1 MRQFRLLLLLCLA
14 SVCAISAFA
23 QIVPIVSNVSTGTAA
38 EGKPLLVTVDLTQNV
53 DVTQVLLVYRQF
65 GESEFKE
72 LEMALKGRS
81 ATITLPG
88 DIIRAPYVEYYV
100 RVNMVG
106 GKVETYPV
114 QNPDANP
121 LKISIKEPDPKDS
134 EVKIL
139 SPEPGEPVAI
149 EDLGIIISFFNA
161 SAAVNP
167 KATKLY
173 LDGIDVSAQAVL
185 SEDLLIFSPQ
195 NFDRPLGRGQHAI
208 KIELYDTTGK
218 AYHSVQQSFD
228 LSTAADI
235 ESQVAS
241 FRGRVDGQL
250 EIRNEA
256 LSTTNRTYARGDL
269 RADGNYSVLSFGG
282 LMHLDNQD
290 KPEVQPQ
297 NRFNMYAQTDW
308 LQLEYGDAYPRFP
321 SLLASGKRVRGFTA
335 RLATGIF
342 NLDITT
348 GETSR
353 SVEGIVDSV
362 VAVDTANT
370 VLPMNSRL
378 LRDTTYEF
386 FQSGTFTR
394 KFIAVRPS
402 FGSSEEGTQFGLNFL
417 KAKDDVGS
425 ILRGTLPEENLV
437 AGADFRVSMDDQKFR
452 WDTQAMLSLTNND
465 ISNGSFTDAD
475 YDLLKA
481 QDSSM
486 AEDLKKLGKIA
497 EKIITINEYLFP
509 TNPIGKGLPSV
520 ALESQMVLNYFNNYL
535 TGTFFRRG
543 ASYKSFG
550 NEYVQADIQGF
561 YISDRIRMFDNRVY
575 LSLSYE
581 KKNDNT
587 AETKVGTTNF
597 NNFNSSVT
605 VNPRNFPA
613 FTLGYGFN
621 TRVADFN
628 ILHPDSVQ
636 VSKFADETT
645 NRFFLGGGYD
655 FAAMGNRQ
663 NLTVTFSLATK
674 SDRTFYKAD
683 QTNLFVQTSLTTEY
697 KIPLQT
703 TIGLS
708 VSTNENNLQTFK
720 TTGADSVLSVA
731 EFNYTAI
738 ILAARYRVLEDKL
751 RLAADISPIFGII
764 NRINYQVGALY
775 VITQNHNL
783 EFFLN
788 FIQNSNQKDDMITS
802 LIYRFNF

>member
-1 MRQFRLLLLLCLA
+1 
-14 SVCAISAFA
+14 
-23 QIVPIVSNVSTGTAA
+23 
-38 EGKPLLVTVDLTQNV
+38 
-53 DVTQVLLVYRQF
+53 
-65 GESEFKE
+65 
-72 LEMALKGRS
+72 
-81 ATITLPG
+81 
-88 DIIRAPYVEYYV
+88 
-100 RVNMVG
+100 
-106 GKVETYPV
+106 
-114 QNPDANP
+114 
-121 LKISIKEPDPKDS
+121 
-134 EVKIL
+134 
-139 SPEPGEPVAI
+139 
-149 EDLGIIISFFNA
+149 
-161 SAAVNP
+161 
-167 KATKLY
+167 
-173 LDGIDVSAQAVL
+173 
-185 SEDLLIFSPQ
+185 
-195 NFDRPLGRGQHAI
+195 
-208 KIELYDTTGK
+208 
-218 AYHSVQQSFD
+218 
-228 LSTAADI
+228 
-235 ESQVAS
+235 
-241 FRGRVDGQL
+241 
-250 EIRNEA
+250 
-256 LSTTNRTYARGDL
+256 
-269 RADGNYSVLSFGG
+269 
-282 LMHLDNQD
+282 
-290 KPEVQPQ
+290 
-297 NRFNMYAQTDW
+297 
-308 LQLEYGDAYPRFP
+308 
-321 SLLASGKRVRGFTA
+321 
-335 RLATGIF
+335 
-342 NLDITT
+342 
-348 GETSR
+348 
-353 SVEGIVDSV
+353 
-362 VAVDTANT
+362 
-370 VLPMNSRL
+370 
-378 LRDTTYEF
+378 
-386 FQSGTFTR
+386 
-394 KFIAVRPS
+394 
-402 FGSSEEGTQFGLNFL
+402 
-417 KAKDDVGS
+417 
-425 ILRGTLPEENLV
+425 
-437 AGADFRVSMDDQKFR
+437 MDDQKFR

-486 AEDLKKLGKIA
+486 AEDLRKLGKIA

-550 NEYVQADIQGF
+550 NDYLQADIQGF

-587 AETKVGTTNF
+587 ADTKVGTTNF

-738 ILAARYRVLEDKL
+738 ILAARYRLLEDKL